1 VKNEVIYMFAVD
13 VEYQLAAMLTSEL
26 CFLPH
31 LSCFP

>member
-13 VEYQLAAMLTSEL
+13 VEYPAMLTSEL